1 MSHITQT
8 PLPPQRG
15 SFGTQTDQ
23 PVINAI
29 TTETPPLPTLES
41 VVRELPSPD
50 IHDALLDTTFH
61 GSDYDESAYA
71 AEVDTDNESEG
82 GVDPEIAIGMN
93 VISTPYDKF
102 PDLANYRIQPLAVDD
117 RPVSAYY
124 FFVDG
129 VLVMDMPLI
138 EPILINWPLTTRLIT
153 SVCLI
158 RVGFQDTT
166 DYVDWTPLNV
176 HPLYY
181 DGEPDELVILGEQG
195 LPYSISTGELAD
207 LNNYDWIQMA
217 QALYAIHATHFDQ
230 QRAGANSDPLAH
242 EAEVIEEL
250 RNEFAM
256 ATPSVTTSPEPVT
269 SPETNDS
276 LMVESETGVRTAD
289 ASGDTRARTRRRLAD
304 QFSSPVVTVQPRRVR
319 QRDDEEDE
327 EREHARGTR
336 ARTEGHNQRDDSDR
350 AQEIYRKNVLDIFKK
365 YNTDITEKGLLVRPM
380 LWSDNPN
387 SDDDPAAGMQIKLH
401 ANGERLKIVKTRGGA
416 EQKAVVRD
424 VNWHSTLLRL
434 LQGLREKNIT
444 IDERLLRRVEGRVLT
459 TNSTRFQGRE
469 TQTLLD
475 SNTAVS
481 SRSTGDMHGESSNGV
496 SLPAASAKRFLETFF
511 QRVGTDVPQVRL
523 DAVIP
528 DAEGSY
534 HVTTLNGVLRLR
546 QNGGRRRLAPAS
558 PTTSPMNKVDWPATL
573 GSLAAIAHGF
583 VQEDRESMTDDRK
596 RRIDNFMATMR
607 EVAQELRI
615 EHIIGT
621 IPRALSRQLPRGRG
635 FRGAGQ
641 RERPKGSGGAPYSSV
656 QRKGRYYNLID
667 IQNSGLASAYIY
679 KKLGS
684 KFVRIPDLNN
694 GVLNVCY
701 PSRKKVGP
709 KREISEEVKQMVK
722 DLVYKQTIS
731 QDEYDKLSV
740 DDRQLFNE
748 ILQVTH
754 IEHAFRDELP
764 DPLSTLKMEYDKLK
778 GELLMGNDNPSI
790 LKQLK
795 IVTADQNLT
804 ELKAIMKD
812 ILVKER
818 PTGYTTA
825 IWADNKPTTATVST
839 QTAPAGGRLWAK
851 TGVYGPRKKKEPRV
865 KTFAL

>member
-15 SFGTQTDQ
+15 SFGTQTDL

-29 TTETPPLPTLES
+29 TTQTPPLPTLES

-50 IHDALLDTTFH
+50 IHDALLDTTLH
-61 GSDYDESAYA
+61 GSDYDDSAYA
-71 AEVDTDNESEG
+71 AEVDTDNESEA

-93 VISTPYDKF
+93 IIRTTYDKF

-129 VLVMDMPLI
+129 VLVVDMPLI
-138 EPILINWPLTTRLIT
+138 EPILINWPLTARLIT
-153 SVCLI
+153 YVCLI

-166 DYVDWTPLNV
+166 DYVDLTPLNV

-195 LPYSISTGELAD
+195 LPFSISTGELAD

-230 QRAGANSDPLAH
+230 QRSAANSVPLAH

-276 LMVESETGVRTAD
+276 QMVESETGVRTAD

-327 EREHARGTR
+327 EHEHTRGTR
-336 ARTEGHNQRDDSDR
+336 PRTEGHNQRDGSDR
-350 AQEIYRKNVLDIFKK
+350 AQEINRKNVLDIFKK

-387 SDDDPAAGMQIKLH
+387 SDGDPAAGMQIKLH
-401 ANGERLKIVKTRGGA
+401 AN
-416 EQKAVVRD
+416 
-424 VNWHSTLLRL
+424 
-434 LQGLREKNIT
+434 
-444 IDERLLRRVEGRVLT
+444 
-459 TNSTRFQGRE
+459 GRE

-481 SRSTGDMHGESSNGV
+481 SRSTGDMHGESSNGM

-528 DAEGSY
+528 DAEGIY

-546 QNGGRRRLAPAS
+546 QNGGQRRLAPAS
-558 PTTSPMNKVDWPATL
+558 PTTSPLNKVDWPATL

-583 VQEDRESMTDDRK
+583 VQEDRDAMTDDRK

-641 RERPKGSGGAPYSSV
+641 RGRPKGSGGAPYSSV
-656 QRKGRYYNLID
+656 QRKGR
-667 IQNSGLASAYIY
+667 
-679 KKLGS
+679 
-684 KFVRIPDLNN
+684 
-694 GVLNVCY
+694 
-701 PSRKKVGP
+701 KKVGP
-709 KREISEEVKQMVK
+709 KREISEE
-722 DLVYKQTIS
+722 
-731 QDEYDKLSV
+731 
-740 DDRQLFNE
+740 
-748 ILQVTH
+748 
-754 IEHAFRDELP
+754 
-764 DPLSTLKMEYDKLK
+764 
-778 GELLMGNDNPSI
+778 
-790 LKQLK
+790 
-795 IVTADQNLT
+795 ADQNLT

-812 ILVKER
+812 ILEKER
-818 PTGYTTA
+818 PTGYVTA

>member
-1 MSHITQT
+1 
-8 PLPPQRG
+8 
-15 SFGTQTDQ
+15 
-23 PVINAI
+23 
-29 TTETPPLPTLES
+29 
-41 VVRELPSPD
+41 
-50 IHDALLDTTFH
+50 
-61 GSDYDESAYA
+61 
-71 AEVDTDNESEG
+71 
-82 GVDPEIAIGMN
+82 
-93 VISTPYDKF
+93 
-102 PDLANYRIQPLAVDD
+102 
-117 RPVSAYY
+117 
-124 FFVDG
+124 
-129 VLVMDMPLI
+129 
-138 EPILINWPLTTRLIT
+138 
-153 SVCLI
+153 
-158 RVGFQDTT
+158 
-166 DYVDWTPLNV
+166 
-176 HPLYY
+176 
-181 DGEPDELVILGEQG
+181 
-195 LPYSISTGELAD
+195 
-207 LNNYDWIQMA
+207 MA

-327 EREHARGTR
+327 EREHTRGTR

-350 AQEIYRKNVLDIFKK
+350 AQEINRKNVLDIFKK

-621 IPRALSRQLPRGRG
+621 IPRALSRQLARGRG

-641 RERPKGSGGAPYSSV
+641 RGRPKGSGGAPYSSV
-656 QRKGRYYNLID
+656 QRKGRYYNLND

-679 KKLGS
+679 KKLG
-684 KFVRIPDLNN
+684 R
-694 GVLNVCY
+694 
-701 PSRKKVGP
+701 R
-709 KREISEEVKQMVK
+709 R
-722 DLVYKQTIS
+722 
-731 QDEYDKLSV
+731 
-740 DDRQLFNE
+740 
-748 ILQVTH
+748 
-754 IEHAFRDELP
+754 
-764 DPLSTLKMEYDKLK
+764 
-778 GELLMGNDNPSI
+778 
-790 LKQLK
+790 
-795 IVTADQNLT
+795 
-804 ELKAIMKD
+804 
-812 ILVKER
+812 
-818 PTGYTTA
+818 
-825 IWADNKPTTATVST
+825 
-839 QTAPAGGRLWAK
+839 
-851 TGVYGPRKKKEPRV
+851 
-865 KTFAL
+865 

>member
-15 SFGTQTDQ
+15 SFGTQTDL

-29 TTETPPLPTLES
+29 TTQTPPLPTLES
-41 VVRELPSPD
+41 VVRELPSPN

-61 GSDYDESAYA
+61 GSDYDDSAYA
-71 AEVDTDNESEG
+71 AEVDTDNESEA

-93 VISTPYDKF
+93 IIRTTYDKF

-117 RPVSAYY
+117 RPA
-124 FFVDG
+124 FRIQ
-129 VLVMDMPLI
+129 PTT
-138 EPILINWPLTTRLIT
+138 LTGR
-153 SVCLI
+153 
-158 RVGFQDTT
+158 
-166 DYVDWTPLNV
+166 

-195 LPYSISTGELAD
+195 LPFSISTGELTD

-230 QRAGANSDPLAH
+230 QRSAASSVPLAH

-276 LMVESETGVRTAD
+276 QMVESETGVRTTD

-327 EREHARGTR
+327 EHEHTRGTR
-336 ARTEGHNQRDDSDR
+336 PRTEGHNQRDGSDR
-350 AQEIYRKNVLDIFKK
+350 AQEINRKNVLDIFKK
-365 YNTDITEKGLLVRPM
+365 YNTYITEKGLLVRPM

-387 SDDDPAAGMQIKLH
+387 SDGDPAAGMQIKLH
-401 ANGERLKIVKTRGGA
+401 ANGERLKIIKTRGGA

-459 TNSTRFQGRE
+459 TNPTRFQGRE
-469 TQTLLD
+469 PQTLLD

-481 SRSTGDMHGESSNGV
+481 SRSTGDMHGESSNGM

-528 DAEGSY
+528 DAEGIY

-546 QNGGRRRLAPAS
+546 QNGGQRRLASAS

-573 GSLAAIAHGF
+573 GSLAVIAHGF
-583 VQEDRESMTDDRK
+583 VQEDRDAMTDDRK

-615 EHIIGT
+615 EHIIDT
-621 IPRALSRQLPRGRG
+621 IPRALSRQLPRWRG
-635 FRGAGQ
+635 
-641 RERPKGSGGAPYSSV
+641 
-656 QRKGRYYNLID
+656 YYNLND

-740 DDRQLFNE
+740 DDRQLFKE

-778 GELLMGNDNPSI
+778 GELLVGNDNPSI

-818 PTGYTTA
+818 PTGYATA

-851 TGVYGPRKKKEPRV
+851 TGVYGPRKKKDPRV

>member
-621 IPRALSRQLPRGRG
+621 IPRALSRQLPRL
-635 FRGAGQ
+635 
-641 RERPKGSGGAPYSSV
+641 
-656 QRKGRYYNLID
+656 YNL
-667 IQNSGLASAYIY
+667 Q
-679 KKLGS
+679 
-684 KFVRIPDLNN
+684 
-694 GVLNVCY
+694 
-701 PSRKKVGP
+701 
-709 KREISEEVKQMVK
+709 
-722 DLVYKQTIS
+722 
-731 QDEYDKLSV
+731 
-740 DDRQLFNE
+740 
-748 ILQVTH
+748 
-754 IEHAFRDELP
+754 
-764 DPLSTLKMEYDKLK
+764 
-778 GELLMGNDNPSI
+778 
-790 LKQLK
+790 
-795 IVTADQNLT
+795 ADQNLT